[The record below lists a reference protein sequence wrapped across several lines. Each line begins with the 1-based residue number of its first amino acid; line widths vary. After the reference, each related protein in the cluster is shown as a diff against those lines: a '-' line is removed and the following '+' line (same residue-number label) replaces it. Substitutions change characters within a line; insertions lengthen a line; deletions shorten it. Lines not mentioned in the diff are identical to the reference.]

1 VVNVQALVMN
11 DAVDPLV
18 AQDTAARAQALDV
31 TRSWLVRAP
40 AGSGKTELLIQRFLA
55 LLAHVERPEAIV
67 ATTFTRK
74 AAAEMRE
81 RVVAALHD
89 AERAASTA
97 TPARP
102 SQDSA
107 SQVAESE
114 HHALTRRLARAA
126 LANDEQRGW
135 RLLEQPAR
143 LRIVTIDALAA
154 ALARQAP
161 LAAGL
166 GALPAFV
173 DDATT
178 LYREAARRALANATA
193 SDPHWQTFLAWLDND
208 AETATRLIGLML
220 AARDRWP
227 ARLFAEDPEAL
238 RRDVEAVLAQEART
252 ALATLAARLPRALV
266 ETLPVHARVAAT
278 TFASAREPPGHA
290 AAVISVAATGCLPA
304 ADDRDAWCA
313 LAGWLLTRDG
323 AFRAGVT
330 VRDGF
335 PANGSGAKAQERARQ
350 KADFVQWLRH
360 AAATPGLADAWH
372 RLRSLPPARFASDA
386 WEFVLATMQ
395 VLQAAS
401 SALVDVFGLRAQAD
415 FTEATLRALIALG
428 TDDDPTDLLLA
439 IDYRLSHLL
448 IDEFQDTSRAQLALI
463 DRLTAAWAHG
473 DGRTL
478 FAVGDPMQ
486 SIYRFRQ
493 AEVRLFLEAQQRESV
508 GGVPVGVVELACNF
522 RSQRAIVDW
531 VNTIFARV
539 LPVVSDTTRGEAAF
553 SAAHADAARV
563 VDDAPTLDLALSRD
577 DEAERVV
584 ARIREARAAGLANI
598 AVLVRARY
606 HAQAL
611 LPALRAT
618 GIEFS
623 AVDLE
628 GLHDRLVTRDLLS
641 LARALAQP
649 ADRVAWLA
657 ILRAP
662 WCGLALADLLVI
674 AEASIGTTILDT
686 SGDASVIARLSPS
699 AAARVARLRT
709 ALAPSLQ
716 ARGHAGFA
724 LRVRA
729 AWLALGGPACTPSAL
744 DRAGADR
751 VFALL
756 AEHEHG
762 GDLPDH
768 DAFVAL
774 ASQLFADPGATPAN
788 AVQVMTLH
796 RAKGLQ
802 FDAVILPGLDLPSG
816 SGEPPLLRWKVREH
830 DGEPTLVLAPMRA
843 RAGVRAEQ
851 DPVYAWLNEL
861 DIAEEAA
868 ELGRLLY
875 VGATRAR
882 ARLHLTAVATATVD
896 APGWKRPA
904 RGSALER
911 LWDALGPR
919 AGSESTGLTSGAPVP
934 DDEQSMP
941 TLLPVPAERELV
953 RLPLD
958 WMPPPLPTQ
967 LPAPPSVTTRL
978 DGPVFDWADAV
989 AAAVGTVAHRL
1000 LAQVAA
1006 EGVDAWD
1013 ERRLQRERDRILV
1026 ELASEGVEPDRR
1038 ERAAQRVAAV
1048 IARTLADPRGRWL
1061 FAREHTDARSEWAL
1075 AGVDLGRVAHIVVDR
1090 SFVADGFRYIVDFK
1104 TGSHLGGDPVAFLRE
1119 EFERY
1124 RPQLARYA
1132 RIASAYE
1139 HRPVRIAL
1147 YHPLVEGGWQEE
1159 AFSLDPVAA
1168 GTATDPT
1175 LR

>member
-1 VVNVQALVMN
+1 MLVMN
-11 DAVDPLV
+11 ETVDPLV
-18 AQDTAARAQALDV
+18 IQDTAARVQALDV

-55 LLAHVERPEAIV
+55 LLAHVDRPEAIV

-89 AERAASTA
+89 AAQTGASHAAPT
-97 TPARP
+97 
-102 SQDSA
+102 
-107 SQVAESE
+107 SE
-114 HHALTRRLARAA
+114 HHALTQRLARAA
-126 LANDEQRGW
+126 LENDRRMAW

-173 DDATT
+173 DDATP
-178 LYREAARRALANATA
+178 LYRDAARRALANATA
-193 SDPHWQTFLAWLDND
+193 ADVKWQTFLAWLDND
-208 AETATRLIGLML
+208 AETATRLIALML

-227 ARLFAEDPEAL
+227 ARLFAGDAEAL
-238 RRDVEAVLAQEART
+238 RRDVEAVLEQEARA
-252 ALATLAARLPRALV
+252 ALATIKALLPPALADALPLHANVASATFAVASEPPAHAPVVATLAA
-266 ETLPVHARVAAT
+266 
-278 TFASAREPPGHA
+278 S
-290 AAVISVAATGCLPA
+290 GCTPD

-313 LAGWLLTRDG
+313 LANWLLTRDG
-323 AFRAGVT
+323 VFRAGVT

-335 PANGSGAKAQERARQ
+335 PASGTGAKAQERARQ
-350 KADFVQWLRH
+350 KADFVQWLRD
-360 AAATPGLADAWH
+360 AAAAPGLAAAWH
-372 RLRSLPPARFASDA
+372 RLRSLPPPRFASEA
-386 WEFVLATMQ
+386 WEFVLATMH
-395 VLQAAS
+395 VLHAAS
-401 SALVDVFGLRAQAD
+401 SALVDVFGQRAQAD
-415 FTEATLRALIALG
+415 FTEATLRALMALG
-428 TDDDPTDLLLA
+428 TEDDPTDLLLA
-439 IDYRLSHLL
+439 VDYRLSHLL

-463 DRLTAAWAHG
+463 DRLTAGWTPG

-493 AEVRLFLEAQQRESV
+493 AEVRLFLEAHNRKGV
-508 GGVPVGVVELACNF
+508 GRVPVGVLELACNF
-522 RSQRAIVDW
+522 RSQRAIVAW
-531 VNTIFARV
+531 VNTIFERV
-539 LPVVSDTTRGEAAF
+539 LPAESDTTRGEAAF
-553 SAAHADAARV
+553 APAHADAART
-563 VDDAPTLDLALSRD
+563 VDLAPTLDLAASRE

-584 ARIREARAAGLANI
+584 ARIRAARDAGLADI

-611 LPALRAT
+611 LPALRAA

-628 GLHDRLVTRDLLS
+628 GLEDRLVTRDLLS

-649 ADRVAWLA
+649 ADRLAWLS

-662 WCGLALADLLVI
+662 WCGLELADLLVI
-674 AEASIGTTILDT
+674 AEASIGTSIVEAIADSAVT
-686 SGDASVIARLSPS
+686 ARLSES
-699 AAARVARLRT
+699 AAARVARLRS
-709 ALAPSLQ
+709 ALEPALL
-716 ARGHAGFA
+716 ARGHAAFS

-768 DAFVAL
+768 DAFVAMAAL
-774 ASQLFADPGATPAN
+774 LFADPGATPAD

-843 RAGVRAEQ
+843 RAGVRTEQ

-882 ARLHLTAVATATVD
+882 ARLHLTAAVAAD
-896 APGWKRPA
+896 ASGWKRPA

-911 LWDALGPR
+911 LWDALGHKV
-919 AGSESTGLTSGAPVP
+919 GSDSTFPPVP
-934 DDEQSMP
+934 NSSFSSSEKSSLTP
-941 TLLPVPAERELV
+941 LSVPVERELV
-953 RLPLD
+953 RLPLE
-958 WMPPPLPTQ
+958 WTPPPMPPALPV
-967 LPAPPSVTTRL
+967 PSGITTRA
-978 DGPVFDWADAV
+978 DAPVFDWADAV
-989 AAAVGTVAHRL
+989 AAAIGTVSHRL

-1006 EGVDAWD
+1006 DGIGAWD
-1013 ERRLQRERDRILV
+1013 ERRLQRERERIEV
-1026 ELASEGVEPDRR
+1026 ELATEGIEPDRR

-1048 IARTLADPRGRWL
+1048 VARTLADPRGRWL
-1061 FAREHTDARSEWAL
+1061 FAREHVDARSEWAL
-1075 AGVDLGRVAHIVVDR
+1075 AGVDEGRIVHVVIDR

-1104 TGSHLGGDPVAFLRE
+1104 TGSHLGGDPRAFLRE

-1124 RPQLARYA
+1124 RPQLVRYA
-1132 RIASAYE
+1132 RITSA
-1139 HRPVRIAL
+1139 HDGRPARIAL

-1159 AFSLDPVAA
+1159 GFEGPIAVATSIDSA
-1168 GTATDPT
+1168 